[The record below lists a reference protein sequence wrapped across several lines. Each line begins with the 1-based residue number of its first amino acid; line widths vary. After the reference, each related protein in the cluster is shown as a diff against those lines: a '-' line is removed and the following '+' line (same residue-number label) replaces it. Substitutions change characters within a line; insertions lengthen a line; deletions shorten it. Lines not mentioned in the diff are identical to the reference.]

1 MTEKEKHLDIREKL
15 RNLPSMKVSDDF
27 VMKLQRGI
35 NLAEAQPSTQIHKQ
49 HQEKLE
55 SGFFAKL
62 FGAGKNAWLVPAM
75 GVTAVVFLVFIWV
88 YVVNQNGVNT
98 SSGDKTQTTIS
109 QNEEQKQN
117 ESITSSDETTPGETL
132 KTQLP
137 GKEITSTFGETH
149 TGRDLNRGDREGGT
163 DVKDETVGTVKAT
176 EVFKPTKI
184 TTEETEESPSPSI
197 ETKSLLKEEER
208 KVDKDGVLG
217 MEKKSATLPSKK
229 KKTDSLSNDDK
240 ESEVLEQGKRV
251 TRNVIDQSELEDLNK
266 KVQDKSG
273 VK

>member
-15 RNLPSMKVSDDF
+15 RNLPSMKASDDF
-27 VMKLQRGI
+27 VMKLQRRI

-117 ESITSSDETTPGETL
+117 ESITSSDENTPGETL

-149 TGRDLNRGDREGGT
+149 SERDLNRGDREGGT
-163 DVKDETVGTVKAT
+163 DVTGETTRSVT
-176 EVFKPTKI
+176 PTKVVEPEKVADEK
-184 TTEETEESPSPSI
+184 TLESPSPSM
-197 ETKSLLKEEER
+197 ETKGLLKEEER
-208 KVDKDGVLG
+208 KVDKDGMLG
-217 MEKKSATLPSKK
+217 MEKKSAIPPSKK
-229 KKTDSLSNDDK
+229 KKTDSLSNDDQET
-240 ESEVLEQGKRV
+240 ESLEQGKRV
-251 TRNVIDQSELEDLNK
+251 TRNVIDQSELEDLNE